1 VRGEWDGGVWLA
13 GLDLCVC
20 GNGRRD
26 EWVRL
31 GKVGWS
37 LGSCISF
44 DVDFPCCP
52 EQCRSFRFLCVS
64 VRYFCLSLLT
74 FARESH
80 IVVQPWSRFERF

>member
-1 VRGEWDGGVWLA
+1 MRGEWDGGVWLA
-13 GLDLCVC
+13 GLDLFVC

-52 EQCRSFRFLCVS
+52 E
-64 VRYFCLSLLT
+64 
-74 FARESH
+74 
-80 IVVQPWSRFERF
+80 